1 MQKTKPVK
9 FIRDENTIK
18 LPIQV
23 GASIIT
29 HFVSAINFWRAQKQP
44 YRPLIIDF
52 SAVQKPY
59 SNGMLPIIA
68 ILNRLRQ
75 EGIKINCR
83 LPNNH
88 NVAKLFIRT
97 NWAHYLDEQINCS
110 KEGFDRHLHTRRFK
124 DSREV
129 GIITNDFMGIVLR
142 SMKIPKDIVSALEWS
157 VYEICDNV
165 INHSNSPVGGY
176 VEAITYSKE
185 KCICFTVA
193 DAGQGILSSLKEGFP
208 TLSTSVQAISEA
220 MKEGVTRNKQF
231 GQGNGLNGSLKI
243 TTMTGGSIDISS
255 GNGRII
261 CNNHDIKPY
270 EGTPDTYFRGTSV
283 SGVIRMREDFS
294 IQSALKFNG
303 VEYIPVN
310 MIELQYELEDSDVL
324 RIDIAKES
332 EAVGTRAAGKKLNTL
347 VMNLMASK
355 PGYPI
360 IINWEGIGIISSS
373 FADEFLGKLYV
384 GIGQQKFNQIIKN
397 TNAVPVVEQLL
408 SKAISQ
414 RVEQS
419 KSL

>member
-1 MQKTKPVK
+1 MQKSKPVK
-9 FIRDENTIK
+9 FIRDENMIK
-18 LPIQV
+18 LPILV

-29 HFVSAINFWRAQKQP
+29 HFVSAINFWRAQGQP

-68 ILNRLRQ
+68 MLNKLRQ

-83 LPNNH
+83 LPNDH

-97 NWAHYLDEQINCS
+97 NWAHYLDEKQSFS
-110 KEGFDRHLHTRRFK
+110 KEGFDRHLHTRQFT

-129 GIITNDFMGIVLR
+129 GILTNDFMGIVLR

-157 VYEICDNV
+157 IYEICDNV
-165 INHSNSPVGGY
+165 INHSESPIGGY

-185 KCICFTVA
+185 KRISFTVA
-193 DAGQGILSSLKEGFP
+193 DAGKGILASLKEGIP
-208 TLSTSVQAISEA
+208 SLTTSTQAISEA
-220 MKEGVTRNKQF
+220 LKEGVTRNKQF

-243 TTMTGGSIDISS
+243 TMLTGGSFDISS
-255 GNGRII
+255 GNGRIVQS
-261 CNNHDIKPY
+261 NHLIQPY
-270 EGTPDTYFRGTSV
+270 ESKPDGYFRGTSV
-283 SGVIRMREDFS
+283 SGQIRMKEDFS

-310 MIELQYELEDSDVL
+310 MIELNYELEDTDAL
-324 RIDIAKES
+324 RVDILKES
-332 EAVGTRAAGKKLNTL
+332 EAVGTRSAGKKLNFL
-347 VMNLMASK
+347 IMNLMASK
-355 PGYPI
+355 PDYPVI
-360 IINWEGIGIISSS
+360 LNWEGIGIISSS

-384 GIGQQKFNQIIKN
+384 GIGEKKFNKIIR
-397 TNAVPVVEQLL
+397 NANATAVVGQLL

-414 RVEQS
+414 RVEQN
-419 KSL
+419 KS